1 MKKSY
6 KIFVIILLIII
17 ISSGFLLPL
26 FLIKGTNIENIDIKL
41 KFEGNNAYVHVEEQI
56 LINQT
61 HFRIPGTQGREQC
74 AQYFITKFQQINT
87 YFSYILHN
95 FTVHSIECQNVLFK
109 LKLWRMD
116 NSCAGKTCGPSST
129 FTVYH

>member
-61 HFRIPGTQGREQC
+61 HFRIPDSNSMK
-74 AQYFITKFQQINT
+74 ISVI
-87 YFSYILHN
+87 S
-95 FTVHSIECQNVLFK
+95 LF
-109 LKLWRMD
+109 
-116 NSCAGKTCGPSST
+116 
-129 FTVYH
+129 